1 METWREGARAGH
13 THEPNEVT
21 IQLDG
26 LGRQLS
32 ELLPEPTAPEG
43 SDGPVFVDESGR
55 RSKSLRRLG
64 WVLAAIFVGYAVT
77 LVVALLGGNSTAPF
91 LPLSGQ
97 EEHQKTEEVRTPA
110 TEGATPGAAVTPG
123 ATSGVSPS
131 TVPQTGG
138 SAAAPGG
145 AVGAGGSSVPGTG
158 SSASAR
164 TEPSAQG
171 TAAGASTAGGVPADG
186 TSASATTAASGTP
199 SADPTPP
206 STDPGADPVTPP
218 VTTPDPPVQEQEG
231 AS

>member
-32 ELLPEPTAPEG
+32 ELLPEPSVPEG

-55 RSKSLRRLG
+55 RSKTLRRLG
-64 WVLAAIFVGYAVT
+64 WVLAAICVGYAVT

-97 EEHQKTEEVRTPA
+97 EEHRKAEEVRTPA
-110 TEGATPGAAVTPG
+110 TEGVTPG
-123 ATSGVSPS
+123 AEVTSGTTPDVSPS
-131 TVPQTGG
+131 ALPQTGE

-145 AVGAGGSSVPGTG
+145 AVGAGGSSTPGTG
-158 SSASAR
+158 SSSSAR
-164 TEPSAQG
+164 TEPSARN
-171 TAAGASTAGGVPADG
+171 TATGSSTAGEPAG
-186 TSASATTAASGTP
+186 ETSASATTAASGTP
-199 SADPTPP
+199 SADPPATSP
-206 STDPGADPVTPP
+206 DPVTPP
-218 VTTPDPPVQEQEG
+218 ATTPDPPVQEQEG